1 MSFFLIERED
11 ELTQVLEIEQNEL
24 LKIYN
29 ATIKE
34 SDSYSLRQHG
44 KIALYILFIE
54 NHELYVNSMNEFIKK
69 FKIIKRYLKY
79 KLFYFYN
86 EIQNNYSP
94 KKIDNKMIHYFL
106 YENDSNLLV
115 AENECDL
122 RDSPERSE
130 GGDQNSVACEGRYN
144 DRISGIMYNKIE
156 NFVVHKKKQNKNKT
170 IINSYKSSDLLHN
183 IIHNNNILL
192 NDVKRNKVKINLPSH
207 EKNDHVYT
215 FEKQVNI
222 IEPCTGEKPTSTV
235 FSFDEYINSQE
246 ICSNEMSEL
255 KQNIEIGN
263 NMLSKLHRLRLN
275 TESFIESSKQMM
287 YEKKQELKTIM
298 EKKFCKRTILLNVE
312 LLVSTVND
320 DILKYIK
327 CFVGNKFIKDTRKSL
342 IQQKYSLC
350 SRETLER
357 ILYKWTLK
365 NLLKFEN
372 NYMYLKYDIDSFDE
386 STFYDYRNRDFLLY
400 YNDNYI
406 CDLFVNREL
415 QSQNQNKMAVIN
427 RLLAS
432 VRVIN
437 YYHFQKN
444 IWLLTNKIMRL

>member
-11 ELTQVLEIEQNEL
+11 ALTQVLEIEQNEL

-29 ATIKE
+29 AIIKE
-34 SDSYSLRQHG
+34 SDSYSLKQHA

-54 NHELYVNSMNEFIKK
+54 NHELYVKSLNEFIKK

-79 KLFYFYN
+79 NLFYFYN

-94 KKIDNKMIHYFL
+94 KNIDNKMIHYFL
-106 YENDSNLLV
+106 YEN
-115 AENECDL
+115 EHGECD
-122 RDSPERSE
+122 
-130 GGDQNSVACEGRYN
+130 YN

-156 NFVVHKKKQNKNKT
+156 SYNFYKKKLNKNKT
-170 IINSYKSSDLLHN
+170 IINIYKSSDILHN

-192 NDVKRNKVKINLPSH
+192 NDVKKNKVKINLPSH
-207 EKNDHVYT
+207 EKNDHVYE

-222 IEPCTGEKPTSTV
+222 IEPCTGENSTSTV

-275 TESFIESSKQMM
+275 TESFIESSKQIM

-298 EKKFCKRTILLNVE
+298 EKKFCKRTILLNVD

-320 DILKYIK
+320 DIINHIR

-357 ILYKWTLK
+357 ILYKWTLN

-372 NYMYLKYDIDSFDE
+372 NYMYLKYDIESFDE
-386 STFYDYRNRDFLLY
+386 SIFYDYREQDFLLY

-415 QSQNQNKMAVIN
+415 QSQNQTKMAVIN
-427 RLLAS
+427 RLLTS

-444 IWLLTNKIMRL
+444 IWLLTNKIFGGGFAVEEN